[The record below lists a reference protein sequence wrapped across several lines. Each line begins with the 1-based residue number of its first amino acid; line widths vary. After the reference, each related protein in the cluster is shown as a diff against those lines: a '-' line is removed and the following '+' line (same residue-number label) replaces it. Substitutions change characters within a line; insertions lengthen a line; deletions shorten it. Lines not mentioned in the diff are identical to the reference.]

1 MRNAV
6 FILVGVAALALAG
19 FLWFD
24 ANAPARPC
32 FEQSFEGSRFT
43 VCPFRAAEHELQL
56 AWADGRG
63 AALGGFAALAGS
75 GLVDPARVRFAMN
88 AGMFDSAGAPVG
100 LFVANGQEQRPLNQ
114 QNGSGNFYLQ
124 PNGVFFVDARHQVF
138 IRTTADFAAGGAAPN
153 WATQSGPMLV
163 VAGAL
168 TAAFDHDGTSRNTR
182 NGVGVQSPGLAFFVI
197 SEEPVSFGKFARLF
211 RDVLK
216 CGDALHLDGAV
227 SSLWEPA
234 LGRRDDAYAL
244 GPLVVVSDRAKGVE
258 QN

>member
-19 FLWFD
+19 VLWF
-24 ANAPARPC
+24 AAKAPARPC

-43 VCPFRAAEHELQL
+43 VCPYRAAEHELQL

-75 GLVDPARVRFAMN
+75 GIVDPARVRFAMN
-88 AGMFDSAGAPVG
+88 AGMFDGAGAPVG
-100 LFVANGQEQRPLNQ
+100 LFIANGWEERPLNQ
-114 QNGSGNFYLQ
+114 QTGSGNFYLQ
-124 PNGVFFVDARHQVF
+124 PNGVFFDDRHQVF
-138 IRTTADFAAGGAAPN
+138 IRTTADFAAGGAASN

-168 TAAFDHDGTSRNTR
+168 NAAFDHDGTSRNIR

-216 CGDALHLDGAV
+216 CGDALYLDGAV

-234 LGRRDDAYAL
+234 VGRRDDGYAL
-244 GPLVVVSDRAKGVE
+244 GPLVVVSDRAKGGDRD
-258 QN
+258 